1 MSNTSVESSSALV
14 EATDVREIRQN
25 QSRLDQEIDEIEKRD
40 QDRCGENGDSDCESD
55 TSEVLSVGSEPTP
68 ASVVGVRVC
77 TGTKY
82 GDQESASSR
91 GEFREEENTRISATP
106 SPSSSTSCND
116 SYYHRT
122 SSGGGG
128 AHVSAPSPLAYSQ
141 APSSPTASSV
151 RSPASSSATAS
162 SPGRPETSGQEPI
175 LPRYQVTGGGGHQH
189 LLPRYASRETEIPDY
204 PSRVQHG
211 LTHEIVYPS
220 VERLHRTPI
229 SVPLVTR
236 LSLSPPSA
244 MTVSG
249 LQVTTPTIL
258 HPSACRDPRETT
270 NSLMPHPVQHLH
282 HHPSAHS
289 HLHQSSQVQHVPA
302 NASVHQHQHHRL
314 SVNKILQRDE
324 SSSPTASARG
334 PDENGRTVTSS
345 NGVQN
350 NANGNHHNN
359 HNNNNNNNN
368 NNLQHQAGLKF
379 SIDNILKADFG
390 RRITDPISLKKSR
403 PKKTSSRPIDLT
415 KDFLES
421 SSEGSE
427 RSTLETVTTNAASP
441 IGVPAGVPTTNPTS
455 NPPGPP
461 SSEPGKQML
470 WPAWV
475 YCTRYSDRPSSGRS
489 PRTRRVK
496 RTGDSRG
503 SGSTPEEKRPRTAF
517 SGEQLARLKREF
529 AENRYLTE
537 RRRQQLSR
545 DLGLNEA
552 QIKIWFQN
560 KRAKIKKASG
570 QKNPLALQ
578 LMAQGLYNHSTVPL
592 TKEEEE
598 QAAELQAK

>member
-1 MSNTSVESSSALV
+1 MSNTSVESSSTLA
-14 EATDVREIRQN
+14 ETTDVREMRQN
-25 QSRLDQEIDEIEKRD
+25 QSRLDQETEESEKRD
-40 QDRCGENGDSDCESD
+40 QERCENAESDCESD

-77 TGTKY
+77 GGTKY

-122 SSGGGG
+122 SSGGG

-141 APSSPTASSV
+141 PPSSPTASSV

-175 LPRYQVTGGGGHQH
+175 LPRYQVTGGHQH

-204 PSRVQHG
+204 PTRVQHG

-249 LQVTTPTIL
+249 LQATTPIL
-258 HPSACRDPRETT
+258 HPSACRDPRETA
-270 NSLMPHPVQHLH
+270 SLMPHPGQHLH
-282 HHPSAHS
+282 HASTHG
-289 HLHQSSQVQHVPA
+289 HLHQTSQVQHVPA

-324 SSSPTASARG
+324 SSSPTASAR
-334 PDENGRTVTSS
+334 PEENGRTVATT

-403 PKKTSSRPIDLT
+403 PKKASSRPIDLT

-427 RSTLETVTTNAASP
+427 RSNLETVTTNAASP
-441 IGVPAGVPTTNPTS
+441 TGVPAVVPTS
-455 NPPGPP
+455 NQTSNAPGPP
-461 SSEPGKQML
+461 SSDPGKQML

-503 SGSTPEEKRPRTAF
+503 SGTTPEEKRPRTAF

>member
-1 MSNTSVESSSALV
+1 MSNTPPESSTGLDSNDLP
-14 EATDVREIRQN
+14 EIRQN
-25 QSRLDQEIDEIEKRD
+25 HLSTRLDSEDSEKRD
-40 QDRCGENGDSDCESD
+40 QIRGSDGNNVDSDCESD

-68 ASVVGVRVC
+68 TSVVGIHGCGSVR
-77 TGTKY
+77 Y
-82 GDQESASSR
+82 DQESASSR
-91 GEFREEENTRISATP
+91 GDFRDEDNTRTSATP
-106 SPSSSTSCND
+106 SPSSSASCND
-116 SYYHRT
+116 GFYQRT
-122 SSGGGG
+122 SN
-128 AHVSAPSPLAYSQ
+128 HISAPSPPAYSQ
-141 APSSPTASSV
+141 PPSSPAPSSV

-162 SPGRPETSGQEPI
+162 SPGRPEGIQDVI
-175 LPRYQVTGGGGHQH
+175 VPRYQSTHPPH
-189 LLPRYASRETEIPDY
+189 LLPRYSSRETEIPDY
-204 PSRVQHG
+204 PARVQHS
-211 LTHEIVYPS
+211 LSHEIVYPT

-244 MTVSG
+244 MTVTG
-249 LQVTTPTIL
+249 LQATTPVL
-258 HPSACRDPRETT
+258 HPTVCRDLRETA
-270 NSLMPHPVQHLH
+270 SLMPHPGQHLH
-282 HHPSAHS
+282 HTNSHV
-289 HLHQSSQVQHVPA
+289 HLHQTSQVQHVPA
-302 NASVHQHQHHRL
+302 NSVHQHRL
-314 SVNKILQRDE
+314 SVSKILQRE
-324 SSSPTASARG
+324 PGSPASPGARE
-334 PDENGRTVTSS
+334 ENGRTMPGANS
-345 NGVQN
+345 VQN
-350 NANGNHHNN
+350 NGVNNNHHNN
-359 HNNNNNNNN
+359 HNNNM
-368 NNLQHQAGLKF
+368 QHQPSLKF

-403 PKKTSSRPIDLT
+403 PKKVSSRPIDLT

-421 SSEGSE
+421 VSESSEKSNSE
-427 RSTLETVTTNAASP
+427 TSSATNNASP
-441 IGVPAGVPTTNPTS
+441 GVATAGNPTS
-455 NPPGPP
+455 NASGPP
-461 SSEPGKQML
+461 ATEAGKQL
-470 WPAWV
+470 PWPAWV

-496 RTGDSRG
+496 KAEGRI
-503 SGSTPEEKRPRTAF
+503 PEEKRPRTAF

>member
-1 MSNTSVESSSALV
+1 MLLRAKMSSTLP
-14 EATDVREIRQN
+14 EATMGLDSSDPDVRSSHLI
-25 QSRLDQEIDEIEKRD
+25 SRLDQESEDAEKRD
-40 QDRCGENGDSDCESD
+40 QARGAECNNADSDCESD

-68 ASVVGVRVC
+68 TSVVGARVC
-77 TGTKY
+77 GSMRY
-82 GDQESASSR
+82 DQESASSR
-91 GEFREEENTRISATP
+91 GEFRDEENTRTSATP

-116 SYYHRT
+116 LYYQRA
-122 SSGGGG
+122 SGN
-128 AHVSAPSPLAYSQ
+128 HVPAPSPPGYSQ
-141 APSSPTASSV
+141 PPSSPTASSV

-162 SPGRPETSGQEPI
+162 SPGRPEAIQEAI
-175 LPRYQVTGGGGHQH
+175 VPRYQSSHQQH
-189 LLPRYASRETEIPDY
+189 LLARYSSREPDISDY
-204 PSRVQHG
+204 SARVQHG
-211 LTHEIVYPS
+211 LGHEIVYPA

-244 MTVSG
+244 MTVTG
-249 LQVTTPTIL
+249 LQATTPVL
-258 HPSACRDPRETT
+258 HPAACRDLRETT
-270 NSLMPHPVQHLH
+270 SLMPHHSQHLH
-282 HHPSAHS
+282 HANAHT
-289 HLHQSSQVQHVPA
+289 HLHQGSQVQHVPA
-302 NASVHQHQHHRL
+302 NSVHQHRL
-314 SVNKILQRDE
+314 SVSKLLQRDPG
-324 SSSPTASARG
+324 SPASPGAR
-334 PDENGRTVTSS
+334 DENGRTLPAA

-350 NANGNHHNN
+350 SIGNNGNH

-403 PKKTSSRPIDLT
+403 PKKVSSRPIDLT

-421 SSEGSE
+421 SSDASE
-427 RSTLETVTTNAASP
+427 RGSSETTTATTNASP
-441 IGVPAGVPTTNPTS
+441 TGVSAGNATS
-455 NPPGPP
+455 NATGGTD
-461 SSEPGKQML
+461 PGKML

-496 RTGDSRG
+496 RTDGRG
-503 SGSTPEEKRPRTAF
+503 GGTPEEKRPRTAF

>member
-1 MSNTSVESSSALV
+1 MSNTPPESSIGLDSSNDLH
-14 EATDVREIRQN
+14 EIGQN
-25 QSRLDQEIDEIEKRD
+25 HPHTRLESSDSEKREQIRVSD
-40 QDRCGENGDSDCESD
+40 GNNPDSDCESD

-68 ASVVGVRVC
+68 TSVVGIRGCGSVR
-77 TGTKY
+77 Y
-82 GDQESASSR
+82 DQESASSR
-91 GEFREEENTRISATP
+91 GGDFRDEENTRTSATP

-116 SYYHRT
+116 AFYQRT
-122 SSGGGG
+122 TN
-128 AHVSAPSPLAYSQ
+128 HVPAPSPPGYSQ
-141 APSSPTASSV
+141 PPSSPTASSV

-162 SPGRPETSGQEPI
+162 SPGRPEAIQDVI
-175 LPRYQVTGGGGHQH
+175 VPRYQSSHHQH
-189 LLPRYASRETEIPDY
+189 LLPRYSSRDTEIPDY
-204 PSRVQHG
+204 PTRVQHS
-211 LTHEIVYPS
+211 LTHEIVYPT

-244 MTVSG
+244 MTVTG
-249 LQVTTPTIL
+249 LQATTPVL
-258 HPSACRDPRETT
+258 HPTACRDPRETA
-270 NSLMPHPVQHLH
+270 SLMPHPAQHLH
-282 HHPSAHS
+282 HANSHV
-289 HLHQSSQVQHVPA
+289 HLHQTSQVQHVPA
-302 NASVHQHQHHRL
+302 NSVHQHRL
-314 SVNKILQRDE
+314 SVSKILQRD
-324 SSSPTASARG
+324 SASPASPGARE
-334 PDENGRTVTSS
+334 ENGRTMPGA

-350 NANGNHHNN
+350 NGINNANHRNN

-403 PKKTSSRPIDLT
+403 PKKVASRPIDLT

-421 SSEGSE
+421 SSETSE
-427 RSTLETVTTNAASP
+427 KSSSETSSTTNTSPGGANTGNPASN
-441 IGVPAGVPTTNPTS
+441 AT
-455 NPPGPP
+455 GPP
-461 SSEPGKQML
+461 ASDPGKQL
-470 WPAWV
+470 PWPAWV
-475 YCTRYSDRPSSGRS
+475 YCTRYSDRPSSG

-496 RTGDSRG
+496 RSDSRG
-503 SGSTPEEKRPRTAF
+503 TTGTPEEKRPRTAF

>member
-1 MSNTSVESSSALV
+1 MSISSAESSSGMESTRQTSSQANCRTEQ
-14 EATDVREIRQN
+14 EAEDSERREQLLGSSCN
-25 QSRLDQEIDEIEKRD
+25 NAE
-40 QDRCGENGDSDCESD
+40 SDCESD

-68 ASVVGVRVC
+68 SSVAEIRVC
-77 TGTKY
+77 
-82 GDQESASSR
+82 GDSVRYEQESANSR
-91 GEFREEENTRISATP
+91 SDFRDEENTRTSATP
-106 SPSSSTSCND
+106 SPLSTTSCNE
-116 SYYHRT
+116 SYYRRT
-122 SSGGGG
+122 PGSHAPASS
-128 AHVSAPSPLAYSQ
+128 PPTYSQ
-141 APSSPTASSV
+141 PPSSPTASSV

-162 SPGRPETSGQEPI
+162 SPGRADIGQDAI
-175 LPRYQVTGGGGHQH
+175 VPRYQPSHPH
-189 LLPRYASRETEIPDY
+189 PLSRYPSREPEMPDY
-204 PSRVQHG
+204 PPRIPHG
-211 LTHEIVYPS
+211 LAHEIVYPS

-244 MTVSG
+244 MTVTG
-249 LQVTTPTIL
+249 LQATTPIL
-258 HPSACRDPRETT
+258 HPAACRDPRETT
-270 NSLMPHPVQHLH
+270 LMPHPTHLHPASHVQQHLQH
-282 HHPSAHS
+282 A
-289 HLHQSSQVQHVPA
+289 SQVQHVAA
-302 NASVHQHQHHRL
+302 NAVHQHRL
-314 SVNKILQRDE
+314 SVGKILQRDPV
-324 SSSPTASARG
+324 SPSSPGIREDSRTSA
-334 PDENGRTVTSS
+334 NGIQNVT
-345 NGVQN
+345 N
-350 NANGNHHNN
+350 NGNHRENN
-359 HNNNNNNNN
+359 HHHHHHNNN
-368 NNLQHQAGLKF
+368 NNLQHQASLKF

-403 PKKTSSRPIDLT
+403 PKKVVPSRPIDLT
-415 KDFLES
+415 KEFLES
-421 SSEGSE
+421 SSESSE
-427 RSTLETVTTNAASP
+427 RSGSETATTNAS
-441 IGVPAGVPTTNPTS
+441 PTS
-455 NPPGPP
+455 VLGGNSTSNASGPPGA
-461 SSEPGKQML
+461 EPGKQML

-496 RTGDSRG
+496 RSGDTRG
-503 SGSTPEEKRPRTAF
+503 NGATPEEKRPRTAF